1 MKISFKILSITIF
14 LFLTKGAMA
23 QFTNVRYNYD
33 ANGNRW
39 QRLIEFSLNK
49 TNPLDTTGYSKS
61 INNPYKETI
70 LDSFGIKEIVIFP
83 NPTFEKV
90 KVNIISTIATPLSGT
105 IKVFDILGST
115 QYFTQSLVVNNEVN
129 FSTLAAGTY
138 MLRIEVN
145 GNIKIF
151 KVIKN

>member
-1 MKISFKILSITIF
+1 
-14 LFLTKGAMA
+14 MA

-49 TNPLDTTGYSKS
+49 TNPLDTTGYFKS

-90 KVNIISTIATPLSGT
+90 KVNIISSFATPLSGT
-105 IKVFDILGST
+105 IKVLDLLGST
-115 QYFTQSLVVNNEVN
+115 QYFTQALVVNNEVN
-129 FSTLAAGTY
+129 FSTLAPGVY
-138 MLRIEVN
+138 LLWVEVN
-145 GNIKIF
+145 GKVKTF